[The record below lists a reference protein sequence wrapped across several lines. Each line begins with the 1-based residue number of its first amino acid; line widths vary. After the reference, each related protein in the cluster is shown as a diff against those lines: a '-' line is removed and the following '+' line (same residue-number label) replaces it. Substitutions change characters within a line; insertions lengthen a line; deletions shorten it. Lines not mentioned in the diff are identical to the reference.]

1 MIPTLLAHADAVLH
15 IHPETVAIAAVLL
28 GLSVAA
34 VRLVLSRKAPKAAAR
49 KPSA

>member
-1 MIPTLLAHADAVLH
+1 MIPTVLAHADAVLH

-34 VRLVLSRKAPKAAAR
+34 ARIASAVKARKAAR
-49 KPSA
+49 RPPA

>member
-1 MIPTLLAHADAVLH
+1 MIPTVLAHADAALH

-34 VRLVLSRKAPKAAAR
+34 VRIAAAWKARKAAR
-49 KPSA
+49 PPAP

>member
-1 MIPTLLAHADAVLH
+1 MMIPTLLAHADAVLH

-34 VRLVLSRKAPKAAAR
+34 VRRALAGKAPKPAR